1 MIMTT
6 LYDLGYELAEK
17 VERIQ
22 DLLSDGVSPDNEEIQ
37 LMLEQMVA
45 HEDQWRDK
53 TKRVSRFIHQMMLE
67 EKMIDAEAK
76 RLADK
81 AKRTKQ
87 TYTYLH
93 DLLLDQMIEFGVSEI
108 DDPVL
113 SIKIKENPWSVV
125 IKDESKVPAEFKREK
140 TVVEVDK
147 RALLKD
153 REKID
158 FEGIEFVRTK
168 KLAFK

>member
-1 MIMTT
+1 MAT

-22 DLLSDGVSPDNEEIQ
+22 DLLSEGVGPENEEIQ

-45 HEDQWRDK
+45 QEDQWRDK

-113 SIKIKENPWSVV
+113 SVKVKENPWSVIV
-125 IKDESKVPAEFKREK
+125 KDESKVPAEFKREK

>member
-1 MIMTT
+1 MTT

-153 REKID
+153 RENID

>member
-1 MIMTT
+1 MTT

-22 DLLSDGVSPDNEEIQ
+22 DLLSEGIGPENEEIQ

-45 HEDQWRDK
+45 QEDQWRDK

-93 DLLLDQMIEFGVSEI
+93 DLLLNQMIEFGVSEI

-125 IKDESKVPAEFKREK
+125 INDESKVPAEFKREK

-153 REKID
+153 RENID

>member
-1 MIMTT
+1 MTT

-22 DLLSDGVSPDNEEIQ
+22 DLLSEGIGPENEEIQ

-45 HEDQWRDK
+45 QEDQWRDK

-93 DLLLDQMIEFGVSEI
+93 DLLLNQMIEFGVSEI

-125 IKDESKVPAEFKREK
+125 INDESKVPAEFKREK

-153 REKID
+153 RENID
-158 FEGIEFVRTK
+158 LEGIEFVRTK

>member
-1 MIMTT
+1 MTT

-22 DLLSDGVSPDNEEIQ
+22 DLLNDGANPENEEIQ

-45 HEDQWRDK
+45 QEDEWK
-53 TKRVSRFIHQMMLE
+53 EKSKRVSRFIHQMMLE

-87 TYTYLH
+87 TYGYLH
-93 DLLLDQMIEFGVSEI
+93 DLLLNQMLEFGLNEI
-108 DDPVL
+108 EDPVL
-113 SIKIKENPWSVV
+113 SVKVRENPWSVV
-125 IKDESKVPAEFKREK
+125 IKDETQIPEEFKKEK
-140 TVVEVDK
+140 TTIEVDK
-147 RALLKD
+147 RGLLNK
-153 REKID
+153 RESLGDIQ
-158 FEGIEFVRTK
+158 GIQFIRTK

>member
-1 MIMTT
+1 MTN

-45 HEDQWRDK
+45 QEDQWKDK

-93 DLLLDQMIEFGVSEI
+93 DLLLNQMIEFGVSEI

-125 IKDESKVPAEFKREK
+125 INDESKVPAEFKREK

-153 REKID
+153 RENID
-158 FEGIEFVRTK
+158 LEGIEFVRTK

>member
-1 MIMTT
+1 MTT

-45 HEDQWRDK
+45 QEDQWKDK

-93 DLLLDQMIEFGVSEI
+93 DLLLNQMIEFGVSEI

-125 IKDESKVPAEFKREK
+125 INDESKVPAEFKREK

-153 REKID
+153 RENID
-158 FEGIEFVRTK
+158 LEGIEFVRTK

>member
-1 MIMTT
+1 MTT

-22 DLLSDGVSPDNEEIQ
+22 DLLSEGVGPENEEIQ

-45 HEDQWRDK
+45 QEDQWRDK

-113 SIKIKENPWSVV
+113 SVKVKENPWSVI

-153 REKID
+153 RENID
-158 FEGIEFVRTK
+158 FEGIEFIRTK

>member
-1 MIMTT
+1 MTT

-22 DLLSDGVSPDNEEIQ
+22 DLLRDGVSPDNEEIQ

-45 HEDQWRDK
+45 QEDQWKDK

-93 DLLLDQMIEFGVSEI
+93 DLLLNQMIEFGVSEI

-125 IKDESKVPAEFKREK
+125 INDESKVPAEFKREK

-153 REKID
+153 RENID
-158 FEGIEFVRTK
+158 LEGIEFVRTK

>member
-22 DLLSDGVSPDNEEIQ
+22 DLLSEGVGPENEEIQ

-45 HEDQWRDK
+45 QEDQWRDK

-113 SIKIKENPWSVV
+113 SVKVKENPWSVI

-153 REKID
+153 RENID
-158 FEGIEFVRTK
+158 FDGIEFIRTK

>member
-1 MIMTT
+1 MTT

-45 HEDQWRDK
+45 QEDQWKDK

-93 DLLLDQMIEFGVSEI
+93 DLLLNQMIEFGVSEI

-125 IKDESKVPAEFKREK
+125 INDESKVPAEFKREK

-168 KLAFK
+168 KLACK

>member
-1 MIMTT
+1 MTT

-22 DLLSDGVSPDNEEIQ
+22 DLLSEGASPENEEIQ

-45 HEDQWRDK
+45 QEDQWK
-53 TKRVSRFIHQMMLE
+53 EKAKRVSRFVHQMMLE

-87 TYTYLH
+87 TYMYLH
-93 DLLLDQMIEFGVSEI
+93 DLLLDQMLEFGVNEI

-113 SIKIKENPWSVV
+113 AVKVKENPWSVV
-125 IKDESKVPAEFKREK
+125 VKDEAQIPDTFKRKK
-140 TVVEVDK
+140 TVIEVDK
-147 RALLKD
+147 RALLQS
-153 REKID
+153 RESIQC
-158 FEGIEFVRTK
+158 EGVEFVRTK

>member
-1 MIMTT
+1 MAT

-22 DLLSDGVSPDNEEIQ
+22 DLLSEGVSPDNEEIQ

-45 HEDQWRDK
+45 QEDQWRDK

-93 DLLLDQMIEFGVSEI
+93 DLLLNQMIEFGVSEI

-125 IKDESKVPAEFKREK
+125 INDESKVPAEFKREK

-153 REKID
+153 RENID
-158 FEGIEFVRTK
+158 FEGIEFIRTK

>member
-1 MIMTT
+1 MTT

-45 HEDQWRDK
+45 QEDQWKDK

-93 DLLLDQMIEFGVSEI
+93 DLLLNQMIEFGVSEI

-125 IKDESKVPAEFKREK
+125 INDESKVPAKFKREK

>member
-1 MIMTT
+1 MTT

-22 DLLSDGVSPDNEEIQ
+22 DLLSDGVSPNNEEIQ

-45 HEDQWRDK
+45 QEDQWKDK
-53 TKRVSRFIHQMMLE
+53 AKRVSRFIHQMMLE

-93 DLLLDQMIEFGVSEI
+93 DLLLNQMIEFGVSEI

-125 IKDESKVPAEFKREK
+125 INDESKVPAEFKREK

-153 REKID
+153 RENID
-158 FEGIEFVRTK
+158 LEGIEFVRTK

>member
-1 MIMTT
+1 MAT

-22 DLLSDGVSPDNEEIQ
+22 DLLSEGIGPENEEIQ

-45 HEDQWRDK
+45 QEDQWRDK

-113 SIKIKENPWSVV
+113 SVKVKENPWSVIV
-125 IKDESKVPAEFKREK
+125 KDESKVPAEFKREK

-153 REKID
+153 RENID
-158 FEGIEFVRTK
+158 FEGIEFIRTK

>member
-1 MIMTT
+1 MTT

>member
-1 MIMTT
+1 MAT

-22 DLLSDGVSPDNEEIQ
+22 DLLSEGVGPENEEIQ

-45 HEDQWRDK
+45 QEDQWRDK

-113 SIKIKENPWSVV
+113 SVKVKENPWSVIV
-125 IKDESKVPAEFKREK
+125 KDESKVPAEFKREK

-153 REKID
+153 RENID

>member
-1 MIMTT
+1 MAT

-22 DLLSDGVSPDNEEIQ
+22 DLLSEGIGPENEEIQ

-45 HEDQWRDK
+45 QEDQWRDK

-93 DLLLDQMIEFGVSEI
+93 DLLLNQMIEFGVSEI

-125 IKDESKVPAEFKREK
+125 INDESKVPAEFKREK

-153 REKID
+153 RENID
-158 FEGIEFVRTK
+158 FEGIEFIRTK

>member
-1 MIMTT
+1 MTT

-113 SIKIKENPWSVV
+113 SIKVKENPWSVV

-140 TVVEVDK
+140 TVIEVDK

>member
-1 MIMTT
+1 MTT

-113 SIKIKENPWSVV
+113 SVKVKENPWSVV

>member
-1 MIMTT
+1 MTT

-22 DLLSDGVSPDNEEIQ
+22 DLLSDGVSPNNEEIQ

-45 HEDQWRDK
+45 QEDQWKDK
-53 TKRVSRFIHQMMLE
+53 AKRVSRFIHQMMLE

-93 DLLLDQMIEFGVSEI
+93 DLLLNQMIEFGVSEI

-125 IKDESKVPAEFKREK
+125 INDESKVPAEFKREK

-158 FEGIEFVRTK
+158 FEGVEFVRTK

>member
-1 MIMTT
+1 MTT

-45 HEDQWRDK
+45 QEDQWKDK

-67 EKMIDAEAK
+67 EKMIDTEAK

-93 DLLLDQMIEFGVSEI
+93 DLLLNQMIEFGVSEI

-113 SIKIKENPWSVV
+113 SIKVKENPWSVV

>member
-1 MIMTT
+1 MTT

-45 HEDQWRDK
+45 QEDQWKDK

-93 DLLLDQMIEFGVSEI
+93 DLLLNQMIEFGVSEI

-125 IKDESKVPAEFKREK
+125 INDESKVPAEFKREK

-153 REKID
+153 RENID
-158 FEGIEFVRTK
+158 LEGVEFVRTK

>member
-1 MIMTT
+1 MTT

-22 DLLSDGVSPDNEEIQ
+22 DLLSEGVGPENEEVQ

-45 HEDQWRDK
+45 QEDQWRDK
-53 TKRVSRFIHQMMLE
+53 AKRVSRFIHQMMLE

-93 DLLLDQMIEFGVSEI
+93 DLLLDQMIEFGVTEI

-113 SIKIKENPWSVV
+113 SVKVKENPWSVV

-153 REKID
+153 RENID
-158 FEGIEFVRTK
+158 FEGIEFIRTK

>member
-1 MIMTT
+1 MTT

-45 HEDQWRDK
+45 QEDQWKDK

-93 DLLLDQMIEFGVSEI
+93 DLLLNQMIEFGVSEI

-113 SIKIKENPWSVV
+113 SIKVKENPWSVV

>member
-1 MIMTT
+1 MTT

-22 DLLSDGVSPDNEEIQ
+22 DLLSEGVGPENEEIQ

-45 HEDQWRDK
+45 QEDQWRDK

-93 DLLLDQMIEFGVSEI
+93 DLLLDQMIEFGVTEI

-113 SIKIKENPWSVV
+113 SVKVKENPWSVV

-153 REKID
+153 RENID
-158 FEGIEFVRTK
+158 LEGIEFVRTK

>member
-1 MIMTT
+1 MTT

-45 HEDQWRDK
+45 QEDQWKDK

-93 DLLLDQMIEFGVSEI
+93 DLLLNQMIEFGVSEI

-125 IKDESKVPAEFKREK
+125 INDESKVPAEFKREK

>member
-1 MIMTT
+1 MAT

-22 DLLSDGVSPDNEEIQ
+22 DLLSEGIGPENEEIQ

-45 HEDQWRDK
+45 QEDQWRDK

-93 DLLLDQMIEFGVSEI
+93 DLLLNQMIEFGVSEI

-125 IKDESKVPAEFKREK
+125 INDESKVPAEFKREK